1 MRRAPSALVRS
12 APVQRSQEEAP
23 PARAPRRQLTP
34 LGSSAMYN
42 SSYSQ
47 ARFGLEPTK
56 LNKSKEKSCGYYMRI
71 VFFFSSLIQSL
82 IIISL
87 VLFLVYGQSQQSPEE
102 KRVQDLAQACSEL
115 HKENL
120 LLQQHKG
127 QLKTELNRT
136 LSAKVLA
143 EAELLKLRLMA
154 NMSYHNF
161 QHIGKRLVRGRERV
175 DRETHVHART
185 HCTAADMKSLQERNR
200 HLEGLLTL
208 VNSNF
213 TQMVGQLRAELGD
226 VTKER
231 NEHRLSNIN
240 LNQQK
245 ASLEK
250 ELEIY
255 SEKCKGDFVSS
266 LQGINTV
273 TKAFLNKIESF
284 FTTGTIFHI
293 SCLAQKQYLEQIH
306 SNCTSLS
313 HEVETKFQHYLNQV
327 GTTISDIQ
335 SKSSKLMVQNS
346 RLEEDLKWCRLNSS
360 AAATES
366 RRSTQDLREKHDKET
381 ERLLKNQRSLYETK
395 ELLEQQL
402 KVKNGEIALLSNQV
416 HLLNTTLAQCI
427 PRQLPVKPQPYV
439 PSTFLKPGNVPFAV
453 PGPGTATAGV
463 NTVGPAT
470 GTGGSAQGLGAPWV
484 NMLVGATA
492 RTGANGV
499 PVPDQQAALH
509 RHLKELQKYASTGS
523 E

>member
-1 MRRAPSALVRS
+1 
-12 APVQRSQEEAP
+12 
-23 PARAPRRQLTP
+23 
-34 LGSSAMYN
+34 MYN

-161 QHIGKRLVRGRERV
+161 QHIGKRLSICEQEKMSLSRRLPTGS
-175 DRETHVHART
+175 
-185 HCTAADMKSLQERNR
+185 CPGPNLLPSADMKSLQERNR

-427 PRQLPVKPQPYV
+427 PRLPVKPQPYV

-463 NTVGPAT
+463 NTMGPAT

-523 E
+523 EVSG

>member
-1 MRRAPSALVRS
+1 
-12 APVQRSQEEAP
+12 
-23 PARAPRRQLTP
+23 
-34 LGSSAMYN
+34 MYN

-161 QHIGKRLVRGRERV
+161 QHIGKRLSICEQEKMSLSRRLPTGS
-175 DRETHVHART
+175 
-185 HCTAADMKSLQERNR
+185 CPGPNLLPSADMKSLQERNR

-463 NTVGPAT
+463 NTMGPAT

-523 E
+523 EVSG

>member
-1 MRRAPSALVRS
+1 
-12 APVQRSQEEAP
+12 
-23 PARAPRRQLTP
+23 
-34 LGSSAMYN
+34 MYN

-161 QHIGKRLVRGRERV
+161 QHIGKRLSICEQ
-175 DRETHVHART
+175 EK
-185 HCTAADMKSLQERNR
+185 MSLSRRLPTGSCPGPN
-200 HLEGLLTL
+200 LLPCKTVPL
-208 VNSNF
+208 QLLSHISLFNSNF

-402 KVKNGEIALLSNQV
+402 KVKNGEIALLSNQCRD
-416 HLLNTTLAQCI
+416 QGQQPPGSI
-427 PRQLPVKPQPYV
+427 PWDRRPE
-439 PSTFLKPGNVPFAV
+439 
-453 PGPGTATAGV
+453 
-463 NTVGPAT
+463 
-470 GTGGSAQGLGAPWV
+470 QG
-484 NMLVGATA
+484 
-492 RTGANGV
+492 
-499 PVPDQQAALH
+499 AAH
-509 RHLKELQKYASTGS
+509 RDWGRRG
-523 E
+523 